1 MCKINLRFSC
11 IHYPTVI
18 FVVKLHDH
26 NVLLYLETLKTQH
39 NFTAGECHSCALAV
53 SADLQP
59 ASSPELRTLPLVT
72 YRPPGS
78 RSLCL
83 VLGSEAGQNQTLK
96 YNHFARKMEGHSG
109 TNSKVEVQADFV

>member
-1 MCKINLRFSC
+1 MRKIHIRFSC
-11 IHYPTVI
+11 IRYATVI

-26 NVLLYLETLKTQH
+26 NVLLYLETLTNQH
-39 NFTAGECHSCALAV
+39 NFTPGECHSCALAE

-72 YRPPGS
+72 CRPPGS
-78 RSLCL
+78 QSLCR

-96 YNHFARKMEGHSG
+96 HNHLGRKMAAHSG
-109 TNSKVEVQADFV
+109 TMSKVEVQADSI